1 MHSGFARLTQLP
13 NLNTYLEFVG
23 TRKEQSSRGSTRFA
37 VGTARHPL
45 WFQIVVRHF
54 SRNLGQGLDID
65 SVFKATHPQIAS
77 ICIQET
83 GEMDMKQV
91 AIASDLLALSSL

>member
-13 NLNTYLEFVG
+13 NLKTYLEFEVFR
-23 TRKEQSSRGSTRFA
+23 TCEYQSSRSVTRFA

-45 WFQIVVRHF
+45 WFQIVVRRF

-65 SVFKATHPQIAS
+65 SALHFKPTHQIAS
-77 ICIQET
+77 ICIKEARV
-83 GEMDMKQV
+83 MDMKQV
-91 AIASDLLALSSL
+91 TIT